1 MRRPNAVPTP
11 SPQRTMAQA
20 THAKYD
26 AQAALLKQRM
36 RAEIMAMTPNER
48 NGYQRAKRAEREGR
62 YVVLAT
68 MRQRRLAALELEFR
82 SLVLNRRAS
91 LRAQKAAKR
100 PAAAAKRPAAAAKRP
115 TGNPRAVTRTTA
127 QRAALLEQKIAAEY
141 AAMPAVQRSE
151 FEHAQAAA
159 RAFGQTAAGSTVR
172 QRRILRLQ
180 AELTALRAV
189 PVEQRARR
197 MLAAA
202 EGKVAQSPT
211 PTRLMKA
218 LARTNP
224 EVLPSRFKSAVPST
238 YDPAPRARRAS

>member
-1 MRRPNAVPTP
+1 
-11 SPQRTMAQA
+11 MAQA
-20 THAKYD
+20 THSQYA
-26 AQAALLKQRM
+26 AQAAQLKQQM

-68 MRQRRLAALELEFR
+68 TRQRRLAALELEFR
-82 SLVLNRRAS
+82 SLVLNRRAALKS
-91 LRAQKAAKR
+91 QKAAKR
-100 PAAAAKRPAAAAKRP
+100 PAEAAKRP
-115 TGNPRAVTRTTA
+115 TGNPRARVRTTA
-127 QRAALLEQKIAAEY
+127 QRAALLEQKIASEY

-180 AELTALRAV
+180 AKLTALRAG
-189 PVEQRARR
+189 PSEQRARH

-202 EGKVAQSPT
+202 EGKVAQTPA

-224 EVLPSRFKSAVPST
+224 EVLPNRFKSAVPAT
-238 YDPAPRARRAS
+238 YNSAPRARKAS